1 MTRSRFINAL
11 PEGDRGEAALIGI
24 PFDGFSPLRS
34 GANSAPDAIRNGSA
48 SIETFSA
55 FLDRDLAGRDYVDW
69 GNIDFQSVAT
79 ADVLSTIEKKID
91 SITAAGMDVVALGG
105 EHCQTIAIVKSLLKD
120 YPDLCVLQLDAHL
133 NFQDVEDGEAL
144 CHATVMRRVAELIA
158 PERIHRLGVR
168 SGSKDEFQS
177 AGVKLP
183 LDIDSQYRDVEGIVM
198 SIPRNAHLFVSLD
211 MDVFDPSLVPGVL
224 NPVPWGLTWREFIQV
239 ARALTYFKC
248 VGFEVVELIPGIDST
263 GVSSVV
269 AASAVRE
276 LMLSLMP

>member
-24 PFDGFSPLRS
+24 PFDGFSPQRTGTS
-34 GANSAPDAIRNGSA
+34 TAPDAIRQGSA
-48 SIETFSA
+48 AIETFSA
-55 FLDRDLAGRDYVDW
+55 FLDRDLSGRDYVDW

-79 ADVLSTIEKKID
+79 ADVFSVIEQKID
-91 SITAAGMDVVALGG
+91 SITAARMDVVALGG
-105 EHCQTIAIVKSLLKD
+105 EHCQTIPIVKSLIKD

-133 NFQDVEDGEAL
+133 NFQDVEEGQEF
-144 CHATVMRRVAELIA
+144 CHATVMRRVAEIVA
-158 PERIHRLGVR
+158 PGRISRLGVR
-168 SGSKDEFQS
+168 SGSKEEFMN
-177 AGVKLP
+177 AEVKLP

-198 SIPRNAHLFVSLD
+198 SIPRNAPLFISLD
-211 MDVFDPSLVPGVL
+211 MDVFDPSLVPGVS

-239 ARALTYFKC
+239 ARALTYFHC
-248 VGFEVVELIPGIDST
+248 VGFEVVELNQANDPS